1 MIIFLYTINPFEV
14 KYQFSIKKQESTN
27 LKHLN
32 DSKAFIEYS
41 IDMDD
46 TIQIKNVKY

>member
-1 MIIFLYTINPFEV
+1 MNPFKV
-14 KYQFSIKKQESTN
+14 KYQFSINKQETTN

-32 DSKAFIEYS
+32 DSEAFIEYS